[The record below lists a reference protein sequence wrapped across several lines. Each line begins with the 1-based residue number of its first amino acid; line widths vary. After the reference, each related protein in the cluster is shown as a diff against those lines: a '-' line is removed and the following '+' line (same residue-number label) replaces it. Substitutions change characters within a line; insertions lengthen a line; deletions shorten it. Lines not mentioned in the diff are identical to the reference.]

1 VTAASLSS
9 RRRYIDWARGIAV
22 LIMIQAHALDAWTR
36 HADRTSLGFG
46 YFLVLGGFAAPMFL
60 WLAGLGL
67 VLSAERVLAKTGRR
81 RAAAEA
87 VVRRGAE
94 IFILAFLFRIQAFII
109 SPGSSPITLF
119 RVDILNVMGPAMAV
133 AGLIWAI
140 GRNRQGAAVA
150 CGLMAVALA
159 MLTPVVRQAEW
170 VNVLPLWTQWYLR
183 PFGDHTTF
191 TLLPWA
197 GFVFAGAAY
206 GSLLAHAQDSHGE
219 RLMVM
224 GLSLTGAAV
233 LVLGLLTASMPSI
246 YAVSNFWTSSP
257 TYFAVRVG
265 VLMAALGVLFSLTA
279 VEAWMSRPLAILE
292 KFGRNSL
299 FVYWIHVELVYGYT
313 TWVIHRRLPV
323 WGTGL
328 AYVVFCAAM
337 YAAILIRDRVVTWWK
352 TTRTP
357 KSTPATSA
365 AAQA

>member
-1 VTAASLSS
+1 
-9 RRRYIDWARGIAV
+9 
-22 LIMIQAHALDAWTR
+22 
-36 HADRTSLGFG
+36 
-46 YFLVLGGFAAPMFL
+46 MFL

-67 VLSAERVLAKTGRR
+67 VLSAERVLTKTGRR
-81 RAAAEA
+81 SLAAEA

-109 SPGSSPITLF
+109 SPGSSLVTIF
-119 RVDILNVMGPAMAV
+119 RVDILNVMGPAMAA

-140 GRNRQGAAVA
+140 GRNRWGAALA
-150 CGLMAVALA
+150 CGLTAVALA
-159 MLTPVVRQAEW
+159 MLTPLVRQAAW
-170 VNVLPLWTQWYLR
+170 VNALPVWTQWYLR

-206 GSLLAHAQDSHGE
+206 GSLLAQPQEARGGE
-219 RLMVM
+219 RLMVT

-233 LVLGLLTASMPSI
+233 LALGLFTASLPSI

-257 TYFAVRVG
+257 TYFAVRIG
-265 VLMAALGVLFSLTA
+265 VLMVALGILFSVTSL
-279 VEAWMSRPLAILE
+279 EAWMARPLAILE

-299 FVYWIHVELVYGYT
+299 FIYWIHVELVYGYA
-313 TWVIHRRLPV
+313 TWVIHRRLPL

-328 AYVVFCAAM
+328 AYVVFCTAM
-337 YAAILIRDRVVTWWK
+337 YAAILLRDRFVTWWK
-352 TTRTP
+352 ATRTP
-357 KSTPATSA
+357 KSSPARPA